1 VTPEEWVKEQ
11 VKPLS
16 MFEIAKW
23 WADGLKVVGA
33 GNGAGFLTCGAAFT
47 AFHDHPRGLFE
58 IKVSGVCFF
67 IGIVTFALAF
77 LLIHIA
83 MHAQD
88 EVAQATMHKDV
99 RRIEEQSVI
108 SGGSMAQA
116 NRLAIVSTIAFFA
129 GCVVGLVA
137 FLSF

>member
-1 VTPEEWVKEQ
+1 MTPEDWVNEQ

-33 GNGAGFLTCGAAFT
+33 GNGAGFLTCGAAFA
-47 AFHDHPRGLFE
+47 AFHDHPRGLFA

-88 EVAQATMHKDV
+88 EVAQATMHKDAK
-99 RRIEEQSVI
+99 RIEEQSVI
-108 SGGSMAQA
+108 SGSSMDQA

-129 GCVVGLVA
+129 GCAVGLVA

>member
-11 VKPLS
+11 IKPLS

-47 AFHDHPRGLFE
+47 TLQGHPRGLFE
-58 IKVSGVCFF
+58 VKLSGVCFF
-67 IGIVTFALAF
+67 IGIITFALAF

-99 RRIEEQSVI
+99 KRIEEQSVI
-108 SGGSMAQA
+108 SGGSMLQA
-116 NRLAIVSTIAFFA
+116 NRLAIASTIAFFT
-129 GCVVGLVA
+129 GCAIGLVA

>member
-1 VTPEEWVKEQ
+1 MTSDEWIKEQ
-11 VKPLS
+11 IKPLS
-16 MFEIAKW
+16 RFEIAKW

-47 AFHDHPRGLFE
+47 IFHGHPRGLIE
-58 IKVSGVCFF
+58 IKVAGVCFF
-67 IGIVTFALAF
+67 IGIITFALGF

-83 MHAQD
+83 SHAQD

-99 RRIEEQSVI
+99 NRIKAQSAI
-108 SGGSMAQA
+108 SGSSMVMA
-116 NRLAIVSTIAFFA
+116 NRLAIAATLAFFG
-129 GCVVGLVA
+129 GCMVGLVA